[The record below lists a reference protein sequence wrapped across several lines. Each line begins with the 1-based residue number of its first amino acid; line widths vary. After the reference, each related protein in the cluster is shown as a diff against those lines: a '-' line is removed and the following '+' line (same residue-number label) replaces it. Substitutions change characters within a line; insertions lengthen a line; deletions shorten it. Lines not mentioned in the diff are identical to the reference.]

1 MKTKRHFCESCNR
14 VINTKDTH
22 SPFRQEAKSFVYL
35 FGRCK
40 GCDTTL
46 CIAKKQR
53 RKNESKQVAG

>member
-1 MKTKRHFCESCNR
+1 MKTKREFCEECDK

-22 SPFRQEAKSFVYL
+22 SPYRVERRKFIYL

-53 RKNESKQVAG
+53 RENEPRKNAI